1 VLDTYPEI
9 VPIEVGLFSGEIDY
23 DKMYTTNREMMQ
35 FVGIEAGNWADPDE
49 VAAWTLTLITALE
62 AQQSGLK

>member
-9 VPIEVGLFSGEIDY
+9 VPIEVGLFVGEIDY
-23 DKMYTTNREMMQ
+23 DKMYTTDREMMQ

-62 AQQSGLK
+62 AQ